1 MVGII
6 QVLRPFLRVLGIY
19 KERLTSDK
27 NIRSI
32 LSSGFKQKRT
42 PVRFL
47 PENPSD
53 LR

>member
-6 QVLRPFLRVLGIY
+6 QVLRPFLPVLGIY